1 MHKVKNS
8 IDVIAITVMGIL
20 AFGLQ
25 IPTLGFFQDDW
36 NFVFYS
42 SARGAQG
49 LLEFLLMD
57 GRPGAT
63 WVYILGFAL
72 LGYRPALWQFLSIL
86 LRILT
91 AINVWMILNSLWPR
105 RRYSNLLATILFL
118 TYPFFTLQPLSVAYA
133 PHFTAYFLYSLSILL
148 MMKAAEKP
156 ARYLIYS
163 IPALLATFL
172 HLFTVE
178 YFVGLELLRPLFLWF
193 LIAGKQNQSR
203 REALRQVFV
212 AWLPYLLILIFFA
225 YWRSFFLA
233 GLGLRNNPLSA
244 LFDSGKIIFSVARN
258 VGADLVLML
267 VSSWFKLI
275 DPDLFVIGPSRNFYL
290 FVLTILVGLCFYF
303 LLKPALRDEE
313 NRHQLREVFLVGA
326 LIIVRGNDPL
336 ERHLTGGIVLDGK
349 LSEPMLK
356 SIFDPHSPGHDGA
369 VIVEQD
375 RITRFAAHLPLSKNL
390 RQLARVGTR
399 HSAALGL
406 AELADALCLVVS
418 EERGSISIARDGKL
432 RRLENIQELGTAIQ
446 EFLQEKFP
454 SHKDHRFSLQLFRE
468 NWIEKAVAIALAIAF
483 WYIFV
488 PGSKTVEVSYEIPV
502 MVENVPSDLR
512 VEDIR
517 PREVKATFSGP
528 RRAFYL
534 FDAKKI
540 KVTLD
545 VSLAE
550 LGRRTFNISEQNI
563 RYPKDITLQ
572 DLTPSTVK
580 LSVKKAPP
588 GDETNRG

>member
-1 MHKVKNS
+1 MTNS
-8 IDVIAITVMGIL
+8 AIVNPFPGITLPEIIDIVVVAMLLYTAIVWAQRTRAAFVVRGIL
-20 AFGLQ
+20 
-25 IPTLGFFQDDW
+25 
-36 NFVFYS
+36 
-42 SARGAQG
+42 
-49 LLEFLLMD
+49 
-57 GRPGAT
+57 
-63 WVYILGFAL
+63 ILGVVYL
-72 LGYRPALWQFLSIL
+72 I
-86 LRILT
+86 
-91 AINVWMILNSLWPR
+91 
-105 RRYSNLLATILFL
+105 
-118 TYPFFTLQPLSVAYA
+118 
-133 PHFTAYFLYSLSILL
+133 
-148 MMKAAEKP
+148 
-156 ARYLIYS
+156 ARYLDLQMTAWIFQGFF
-163 IPALLATFL
+163 A
-172 HLFTVE
+172 V
-178 YFVGLELLRPLFLWF
+178 F
-193 LIAGKQNQSR
+193 LIMIVVIFQ
-203 REALRQVFV
+203 EELRQMFERV
-212 AWLPYLLILIFFA
+212 AVWSLARKRVPPL
-225 YWRSFFLA
+225 RSA
-233 GLGLRNNPLSA
+233 TV
-244 LFDSGKIIFSVARN
+244 D
-258 VGADLVLML
+258 
-267 VSSWFKLI
+267 
-275 DPDLFVIGPSRNFYL
+275 
-290 FVLTILVGLCFYF
+290 ILVRTLVD
-303 LLKPALRDEE
+303 LAK
-313 NRHQLREVFLVGA
+313 VKVGA